1 MKKASLI
8 LLVVF
13 LTAATFLGG
22 LFLGRYLNRSEVRI
36 SQKETTVPSSSS
48 KPETTEPVP
57 EDGLVDINTASVL
70 ELSTLPTI
78 GDVIAQRIV
87 DYRTEHGPF
96 QSVGQLTAVEGIGEK
111 RLEAILDYITIGGQ
125 S

>member
-1 MKKASLI
+1 MKKASMI

-22 LFLGRYLNRSEVRI
+22 LFLGRHLNRSEVRV
-36 SQKETTVPSSSS
+36 QQNETTTPSTSQSETAEPD
-48 KPETTEPVP
+48 PETE
-57 EDGLVDINTASVL
+57 LVDINTATVL

-78 GDVIAQRIV
+78 GEVIAQRIV

-96 QSVGQLTAVEGIGEK
+96 QSVGQLTAVDGIGEK
-111 RLEAILDYITIGGQ
+111 RLESILDYITIGGQ
-125 S
+125 P

>member
-36 SQKETTVPSSSS
+36 SQNETTVPSSSS

>member
-36 SQKETTVPSSSS
+36 SQNETTVPSSS

>member
-1 MKKASLI
+1 MKKASMI

-22 LFLGRYLNRSEVRI
+22 LFLGRHLNRSEVRV
-36 SQKETTVPSSSS
+36 QQNETTTPSTKTDAAEST
-48 KPETTEPVP
+48 PETN
-57 EDGLVDINTASVL
+57 LVDINSATVL

-78 GDVIAQRIV
+78 GEVIAQRIV

-96 QSVGQLTAVEGIGEK
+96 QSVGQLTAVDGIGEK
-111 RLEAILDYITIGGQ
+111 RLESILDYITIGGQ
-125 S
+125 P